1 MAASAPANRKMAIS
15 IFGLEMPVASAA
27 TSASRTA
34 ISARPNRLRATFALI
49 QVVTAAKP
57 MQRK

>member
-1 MAASAPANRKMAIS
+1 MAASAPANRKIAIS

-34 ISARPNRLRATFALI
+34 ISARPNRLRATLALN
-49 QVVTAAKP
+49 QVVSAAIA
-57 MQRK
+57 MHSA